1 MILRDSGLRD
11 QAGRGRVGGK
21 QGLNIPPVQKLT
33 GMEEVVLTQ
42 SKKKKH
48 HN

>member
-33 GMEEVVLTQ
+33 GTEEVVLSQT
-42 SKKKKH
+42 KKKH

>member
-42 SKKKKH
+42 SKKKNH